1 MIVDTRKR
9 RPKRDPRVSYGLRNG
24 RENAYGSRFAILDEF
39 DVEHLLRTMGIQ
51 RVILDSV
58 TNKADTRRRRPKRD
72 PRVSSGLRNGRD
84 IAHGSRFAVLDEV
97 DVEHLLGTMGM
108 QQVILD
114 LVTKK
119 GDS

>member
-39 DVEHLLRTMGIQ
+39 DVEHLLRTM
-51 RVILDSV
+51 
-58 TNKADTRRRRPKRD
+58 ADTRRRRPKRD